1 MKIFFYVFTVSVNK
15 CDESFYMQSIR
26 SICSRCLSNKVK
38 NMNLQVF
45 YLISGINETRF
56 LVHYESCEVKCEL
69 NESVCNSK

>member
-15 CDESFYMQSIR
+15 CDESFYMRSIQSIW
-26 SICSRCLSNKVK
+26 SRCLSNKVK